1 MSSRGTV
8 PAWVIEKQQKQIAL
22 KREAQRKK
30 QVRQQIA
37 KVATAVRAE
46 MAGLNTEEVNT
57 WAKEEIEFVQHTVD
71 STVSIAEADVDFV
84 LKRLHKSKAILEQVQ
99 SLAENR
105 EREHQRKVEVKQTA
119 YNAAVESVKYIRLE
133 LTQTSS
139 EQEHE
144 RLMNDLL
151 DINDGL
157 EHATV
162 EEVWKPL
169 RPLKPKP
176 FDCGNEIIKRLLTK
190 NSVATSSLQWSRR

>member
-1 MSSRGTV
+1 M
-8 PAWVIEKQQKQIAL
+8 
-22 KREAQRKK
+22 
-30 QVRQQIA
+30 
-37 KVATAVRAE
+37 
-46 MAGLNTEEVNT
+46 
-57 WAKEEIEFVQHTVD
+57 D

-105 EREHQRKVEVKQTA
+105 EREHQRKVAVKQTA

-151 DINDGL
+151 DVNDRL
-157 EHATV
+157 EHATIEELTEAV
-162 EEVWKPL
+162 EA
-169 RPLKPKP
+169 LKPKP
-176 FDCGNEIIKRLLTK
+176 FDCGNGIIKRLLTK
-190 NSVATSSLQWSRR
+190 NSVATSSRQWSRR